1 MSVDLQALYQEVILD
16 HNRQPR
22 NFRAMAGGRKAEGY
36 NRMCGD
42 RVTVHL
48 RVEADVIRDACFQ
61 GSACAIVMAS
71 ASLMTEHVRDLTLAD
86 AAALVERLHRT
97 LSAPPGAP
105 TSDLG
110 ALGALGAL
118 AGVRLFPIRIKCAL
132 LPWDAL
138 RAALDAGDEVASTE

>member
-1 MSVDLQALYQEVILD
+1 MSADLQALYQEVILD

-22 NFRAMAGGRKAEGY
+22 NFRTMQGGRKAEGF

-42 RVTVHL
+42 HVTVHL

-61 GSACAIVMAS
+61 GSGCAIVKAS

-86 AAALVERLHRT
+86 AAALVERLRRT

-105 TSDLG
+105 IDDLG
-110 ALGALGAL
+110 ALSAL
-118 AGVRLFPIRIKCAL
+118 AGVRWFPVRIKCAV
-132 LPWDAL
+132 LPWEAL
-138 RAALDAGDEVASTE
+138 RAALDARDEGVSTE